1 MMNKNNLP
9 DSIEHRLLSADPA
22 RSVRESDLARSRA
35 KSLAVRDAPSAA
47 ENTSP
52 SPLHAVPPLPGSAAP
67 AALRVRRRVLLA
79 SAAAALLVAGI
90 VVADVVRPGGPGATA
105 EAAQV
110 LNAAADATI
119 RSSDPVVGPGQYL
132 LTDTTT
138 LFDTGVEEAD
148 GSSLSWQ
155 ATVTDRLYI
164 PADKDGEWVWDR
176 GALVPLDSS
185 SEAAKAAA
193 AQLDEL
199 GEGVENPAVGI
210 QRSPG
215 GAFYGDPPVTIIG
228 SPLQEA
234 GNLPRDPQA
243 LLELVYE
250 RADASGGS
258 RDGDAFITIAMSLR
272 SGVVPADLRAAL
284 YQAAALIPGVII
296 GDTQATVDGRTGVAI
311 GFPFEDIERY
321 DIIIDPA
328 SGLVIGEQHVRLKD
342 LPDAPAG
349 TIVTWTSVR
358 TSVVDA
364 AP

>member
-1 MMNKNNLP
+1 MSKNNLP
-9 DSIEHRLLSADPA
+9 NGIGQRLASADPA
-22 RSVRESDLARSRA
+22 RSVRESELARSQAR
-35 KSLAVRDAPSAA
+35 SLAVMDAPSAA

-52 SPLHAVPPLPGSAAP
+52 ARLHAVPPLPGRAVPAAP
-67 AALRVRRRVLLA
+67 RARRRILLA
-79 SAAAALLVAGI
+79 SAAAALLVGGI
-90 VVADVVRPGGPGATA
+90 VVADVVRPGGPGDTA
-105 EAAQV
+105 EAAEV

-119 RSSDPVVGPGQYL
+119 RTSDPVVGPGQYL

-164 PADKDGEWVWDR
+164 PADQNGEWVWDR

-185 SEAAKAAA
+185 SDAAKAAA
-193 AQLDEL
+193 AELAEL
-199 GEGVENPAVGI
+199 GEGADNPAVGI

-215 GAFYGDPPVTIIG
+215 GAFYGDTPVTIVG
-228 SPLQEA
+228 MPLQEI

-243 LLELVYE
+243 LLDLVYE
-250 RADASGGS
+250 KADGSGGS
-258 RDGDAFITIAMSLR
+258 RDGDAFITIAISLR
-272 SGVVPADLRAAL
+272 SGAVPADLRAAL

-296 GDTQATVDGRTGVAI
+296 GDTQATVDGRTGTAI
-311 GFPFEDIERY
+311 GYPFEDIERY

-328 SGLVIGEQHVRLKD
+328 TGLVIGEQHVRLKD
-342 LPDAPAG
+342 LPDAHAG
-349 TIVTWTSVR
+349 TVVTWTSVK
-358 TSVVDA
+358 TSVVDS